1 MKKSW
6 LLVSLLV
13 LYCILLIKIMVLKDV
28 PTIRIGSLMLNF
40 GGTQGGS
47 PNFMPF
53 RTILPYVLGRGGWI
67 IAGINIVG
75 NIVLLVPL
83 GFLLPFIFKQLNWKS
98 SLVVAILSALF
109 IESLQSMLH
118 IGIFDIDDVILNA
131 LGCMI
136 GYWKFL
142 FLPIFLKWMKESR
155 VALISFITIIG
166 FIVYFLISFYQHSP
180 VFKGPDPHMRNVLM
194 QSSTHS
200 DSTDLCGGT
209 GGTGQIIAITP
220 TAITIQRKDGVKE
233 EIHIIKQT
241 KIKSSNGES
250 TLVDLKIGNRVTVV
264 VGLIEED
271 PKAASV
277 ILVCKEKN

>member
-1 MKKSW
+1 
-6 LLVSLLV
+6 
-13 LYCILLIKIMVLKDV
+13 MVLKDV

-241 KIKSSNGES
+241 MIKSSKGES
-250 TLVDLKIGNRVTVV
+250 ILVDLKIGNRVTVV

>member
-13 LYCILLIKIMVLKDV
+13 LYCVLLVKIIVLKDI

-47 PNFMPF
+47 PNFTPF
-53 RTILPYVLGRGGWI
+53 RTILPYLMGRGGWI

-98 SLVVAILSALF
+98 SLIVAILSALF
-109 IESLQSMLH
+109 IELLQSMLH

-131 LGCMI
+131 LGCMM

-142 FLPIFLKWMKESR
+142 FLPIFLKWMKKSKI
-155 VALISFITIIG
+155 ALAAFITLIG
-166 FIVYFLISFYQHSP
+166 FIVYIFVSFYQHSSA
-180 VFKGPDPHMRNVLM
+180 FKGPDPHMRNVLL
-194 QSSTHS
+194 QSAADS
-200 DSTDLCGGT
+200 DQNDLCGGT
-209 GGTGQIIAITP
+209 GGTGQIVAITS
-220 TAITIQRKDGVKE
+220 TSITIQRKDGVE
-233 EIHIIKQT
+233 ENIHIIKQT
-241 KIKSSNGES
+241 VIKSSRGES

-264 VGLIEED
+264 VGLIETD
-271 PKAASV
+271 PKAASM